1 MHSLKK
7 QDEYPSLAD
16 EEIVSALVGML
27 AESNSDTLEDASLEQ
42 EQVDLSLKE
51 MLIGNL
57 YVRTILIPKG
67 TFLVSKV
74 WLSSYVDIMIS
85 GKIAVMTPDG
95 VNTIEGHNLLRGK
108 AARKR
113 CGYAYEDTVWIT
125 VHQTDDF
132 TLRGIEDRM
141 TVSSVDDAKAI
152 KRLAANIDY
161 QSMLESL
168 GVTDEEIQ
176 PGVTDEETLVKNEC
190 LNTYISDSD
199 IHGDGLFASV
209 FFKRGE
215 VITAAAV
222 DGLRTM
228 AGRYTNHSCRPNAQF
243 VYKDANNA
251 IVVAL
256 DDIYADQEILIDYR
270 SNINTLGR
278 LSCQQQ

>member
-7 QDEYPSLAD
+7 KDKYPALPD
-16 EEIVSALVGML
+16 DEIVSALVGML
-27 AESNSDTLEDASLEQ
+27 AESNSELLEDASLEQ
-42 EQVDLSLKE
+42 DQVDLKLKE

-57 YVRTILIPKG
+57 YVRTIIIPKG

-74 WLSSYVDIMIS
+74 WLSSYVDIMVS

-125 VHQTDDF
+125 VHQTDDL
-132 TLRGIEDRM
+132 TLQGIEERM
-141 TVSSVDDAKAI
+141 TVSSVDEAKAI
-152 KRLAANIDY
+152 RQLAANVDY
-161 QSMLESL
+161 HNMMESL
-168 GVTDEEIQ
+168 GVTDDEIQ
-176 PGVTDEETLVKNEC
+176 AGVTDESTIVRNEC
-190 LNTYISDSD
+190 DKTYVSNSD
-199 IHGDGLFASV
+199 IHGKGLFASV
-209 FFKRGE
+209 FFKRGD
-215 VITAAAV
+215 VITPAAV
-222 DGLRTM
+222 DGLRTI

-256 DDIYADQEILIDYR
+256 DDIYVGQEILIDYR

-278 LSCQQQ
+278 LLCQQQ